1 MIDAPV
7 EKKHVHFIIPALSFK
22 PSGPN
27 DPSIRYT
34 AIEVATNLDSSL
46 VRKQNQLEIIND
58 ASIGVAHQPPA

>member
-7 EKKHVHFIIPALSFK
+7 EKHAHFIIPALSFK
-22 PSGPN
+22 ASGPN

-34 AIEVATNLDSSL
+34 AIEVATNFDASL
-46 VRKQNQLEIIND
+46 VMKQNQLEIIND